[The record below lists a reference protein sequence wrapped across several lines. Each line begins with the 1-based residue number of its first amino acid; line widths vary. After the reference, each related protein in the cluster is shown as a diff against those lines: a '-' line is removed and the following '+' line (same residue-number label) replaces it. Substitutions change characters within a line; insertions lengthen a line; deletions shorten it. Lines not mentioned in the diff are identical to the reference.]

1 MRFSVARAQNQ
12 FLQMSTCPAL
22 LFALILLAIVC
33 LPWRVAA
40 VDNIRIA
47 YPSTSFTTMP
57 MLAASKFGFY
67 QQEGMRP
74 ELILMRPNIS
84 VTAVVTG
91 QVEFA
96 TAHGSIVRAAAQGM
110 PVKSLMVV
118 ADRPA
123 YYLVAKPS
131 VNSVSALRG
140 RSVGIASLGG
150 SVHLMTKEFMAQNN
164 LDADKNVALVVT
176 GDHNTS
182 IQAMQ
187 NGHVD
192 AAVISV
198 PWQTVAEK
206 AGLLKLAYFG
216 DVMRLPMAGLGA
228 SDENIAKKPDFLRRA
243 VRATLRGIDF
253 LRDAKNKKEV
263 AGIMVEWFKIRI
275 EQAEEAYGQMVEAY
289 PPNGVVA
296 DEVIEK
302 DLEIARQTGAI
313 KNRVALS
320 RVVDFQFVKEA
331 RNELSGKK
339 P

>member
-1 MRFSVARAQNQ
+1 MKVSIIKRGSC
-12 FLQMSTCPAL
+12 LS
-22 LFALILLAIVC
+22 ALILLVIVGLPSRSEAI
-33 LPWRVAA
+33 
-40 VDNIRIA
+40 DDIRIA

-57 MLAASKFGFY
+57 ILVASKFGLY
-67 QQEGMRP
+67 KQEGLRP

-123 YYLVAKPS
+123 YYLVAKAGL
-131 VNSVSALRG
+131 NSIGALRG

-150 SVHLMTKEFMAQNN
+150 SVHLMTKEFLAQNN
-164 LDADKNVALVVT
+164 LDADKNVALMVT

-206 AGLLKLAYFG
+206 AGFRKLAYFG

-228 SDENIAKKPDFLRRA
+228 SDENIGKKPDLLRRA

-253 LRDAKNKKEV
+253 LRDAKNKREV
-263 AGIMVEWFKIRI
+263 ASIMVTWFKVTA
-275 EQAEEAYGQMVEAY
+275 EQAQEAYDQMIEAY
-289 PPNGVVA
+289 PPNGMVA

-313 KNRVALS
+313 KNRVPLS
-320 RVVDFQFVKEA
+320 RVVDFQFVKAA
-331 RNELSGKK
+331 RGELSVKK

>member
-1 MRFSVARAQNQ
+1 LKFPVATRAGW
-12 FLQMSTCPAL
+12 
-22 LFALILLAIVC
+22 LFALILFSIVC
-33 LPWRVAA
+33 RPWRLDAI
-40 VDNIRIA
+40 DDIRIA

-57 MLAASKFGFY
+57 ILAASKFGFY
-67 QQEGMRP
+67 QQEGLRP

-84 VTAVVTG
+84 VTALVTG

-123 YYLVAKPS
+123 YYLVAKPGI
-131 VNSVSALRG
+131 NSVGALRG
-140 RSVGIASLGG
+140 KSVGIASLGG
-150 SVHLMTKEFMAQNN
+150 SVHLMTKEFLAQNN
-164 LDADKNVALVVT
+164 LDADKNVALLVT

-187 NGHVD
+187 NSQVD

-206 AGLLKLAYFG
+206 AGFRKLAYFG

-228 SDENIAKKPDFLRRA
+228 SDENIAKKPELLRRA
-243 VRATLRGIDF
+243 TRATLRGIDF
-253 LRDAKNKKEV
+253 LRDPKYRNETV
-263 AGIMVEWFKIRI
+263 GLMVDWFKIQSD
-275 EQAEEAYGQMVEAY
+275 QAQQAYSQMVEAY
-289 PPNGVVA
+289 PANGIVG
-296 DEVIEK
+296 DNILEK
-302 DLEIARQTGAI
+302 DLEIARQTGAF

-320 RVVDFQFVKEA
+320 RVVDFQFVREA
-331 RNELSGKK
+331 RQEISGNK
-339 P
+339 

>member
-1 MRFSVARAQNQ
+1 MKFPVAIRA
-12 FLQMSTCPAL
+12 AW
-22 LFALILLAIVC
+22 LFALILFSIVC
-33 LPWRVAA
+33 QAWRLEAI
-40 VDNIRIA
+40 DNIRIA

-57 MLAASKFGFY
+57 ILAASKFGLY
-67 QQEGMRP
+67 EHEGLRP
-74 ELILMRPNIS
+74 ELIFMRPNIS

-96 TAHGSIVRAAAQGM
+96 TVQGSIVRAAAQGM

-123 YYLVAKPS
+123 YYLVARPS
-131 VNSVSALRG
+131 VNSVVALRG

-150 SVHLMTKEFMAQNN
+150 SVHLMTKEFLAQNN
-164 LDADKNVALVVT
+164 LDADKNVALIVI

-206 AGLLKLAYFG
+206 AGFGKLAYFG
-216 DVMRLPMAGLGA
+216 DVMRLAMAGLGA
-228 SDENIAKKPDFLRRA
+228 SDENIGKKPDLLRRA

-253 LRDAKNKKEV
+253 LKDAKNKKEV
-263 AGIMVEWFKIRI
+263 VGIMVEWFKVNS
-275 EQAEEAYGQMVEAY
+275 EQAQEAYGQMVEAY
-289 PPNGVVA
+289 PSTGMVA

-313 KNRVALS
+313 KNRIPLS
-320 RVVDFQFVKEA
+320 RVIDFRFVKAA
-331 RNELSGKK
+331 REELSGKK

>member
-1 MRFSVARAQNQ
+1 LRFSVAKR
-12 FLQMSTCPAL
+12 TGWP
-22 LFALILLAIVC
+22 FALIFLVIVGRPGRLEAIDDV
-33 LPWRVAA
+33 
-40 VDNIRIA
+40 RIA
-47 YPSTSFTTMP
+47 YPSTSFTTIP
-57 MLAASKFGFY
+57 ILAATKFGLY
-67 QQEGMRP
+67 QQEGLRP

-123 YYLVAKPS
+123 YYLVAKPG
-131 VNSVSALRG
+131 VNSVGALRG

-150 SVHLMTKEFMAQNN
+150 SVHLMTKEFLAQNN
-164 LDADKNVALVVT
+164 LDADRNVALVVT

-206 AGLLKLAYFG
+206 AGFRKLAYFG

-228 SDENIAKKPDFLRRA
+228 SEENIGKKPDLLRRA

-253 LRDAKNKKEV
+253 LRDARNKKEV
-263 AGIMVEWFKIRI
+263 VGIMVAWFRVNA
-275 EQAEEAYGQMVEAY
+275 EQAQEAYSQMVEAY
-289 PPNGVVA
+289 PANGIVA

-302 DLEIARQTGAI
+302 DLDIARQTGAI
-313 KNRVALS
+313 KNRVPLS
-320 RVVDFQFVKEA
+320 RVVDFQFVKAA
-331 RNELSGKK
+331 RRELSGKT

>member
-1 MRFSVARAQNQ
+1 
-12 FLQMSTCPAL
+12 
-22 LFALILLAIVC
+22 
-33 LPWRVAA
+33 
-40 VDNIRIA
+40 
-47 YPSTSFTTMP
+47 MP
-57 MLAASKFGFY
+57 ILAASRFGLY
-67 QQEGMRP
+67 EQEGLRP
-74 ELILMRPNIS
+74 ELIFMRPNIS

-123 YYLVAKPS
+123 YYLVARQG
-131 VNSVSALRG
+131 VNNVGALRG

-150 SVHLMTKEFMAQNN
+150 SVHLMTKEFLAQNN

-176 GDHNTS
+176 GDHSTT

-198 PWQTVAEK
+198 PWQTVTEK
-206 AGLLKLAYFG
+206 AGFRKLAYFG
-216 DVMRLPMAGLGA
+216 DVMRLAMAGLGA
-228 SDENIAKKPDFLRRA
+228 SDENIGKKPDLLRRA

-253 LRDAKNKKEV
+253 LKDAKNKKEV
-263 AGIMVEWFKIRI
+263 VGIMVGWFKVNS
-275 EQAEEAYGQMVEAY
+275 EQAEQAYGQMVEAY
-289 PPNGVVA
+289 PSTGVVA
-296 DEVIEK
+296 DDVIEK

-313 KNRVALS
+313 KNRVPLS
-320 RVVDFQFVKEA
+320 RVIDFQFVKAA
-331 RNELSGKK
+331 RGELSVKK

>member
-1 MRFSVARAQNQ
+1 MRFSVAKR
-12 FLQMSTCPAL
+12 TGWP
-22 LFALILLAIVC
+22 FALIFLVIVGRPGCLEAIDDV
-33 LPWRVAA
+33 
-40 VDNIRIA
+40 RIA
-47 YPSTSFTTMP
+47 YPSTSFTTIP
-57 MLAASKFGFY
+57 ILAATKFGLY
-67 QQEGMRP
+67 QQEGLRP

-123 YYLVAKPS
+123 YYLVAKPG
-131 VNSVSALRG
+131 VNSVGALRG

-150 SVHLMTKEFMAQNN
+150 SVHLMTKEFLAQNN
-164 LDADKNVALVVT
+164 LDADRNVALVVT

-206 AGLLKLAYFG
+206 AGFRKLAYFG

-228 SDENIAKKPDFLRRA
+228 SEENIGKKPDLLRRA

-253 LRDAKNKKEV
+253 LRDARNKKEV
-263 AGIMVEWFKIRI
+263 VGIMVAWFRVNA
-275 EQAEEAYGQMVEAY
+275 EQAQEAYSQMVEAY
-289 PPNGVVA
+289 PANGIVA

-302 DLEIARQTGAI
+302 DLDIARQTGAI
-313 KNRVALS
+313 KNRVPLS
-320 RVVDFQFVKEA
+320 RVVDFQFVKAA
-331 RNELSGKK
+331 RRELSGKT

>member
-1 MRFSVARAQNQ
+1 MKFSVITRAARP
-12 FLQMSTCPAL
+12 FV
-22 LFALILLAIVC
+22 LILAGIVFQAGRLEAIE
-33 LPWRVAA
+33 
-40 VDNIRIA
+40 NIRIA

-57 MLAASKFGFY
+57 ILAASKFGLY
-67 QQEGMRP
+67 EQEGLRS
-74 ELILMRPNIS
+74 ELIFMRPNIS

-123 YYLVAKPS
+123 YYLVAKPGVSS
-131 VNSVSALRG
+131 VAALRG

-150 SVHLMTKEFMAQNN
+150 SVHLMTKEFLAQNN

-176 GDHNTS
+176 GDHNTTM
-182 IQAMQ
+182 QAMQ
-187 NGHVD
+187 NNHVD
-192 AAVISV
+192 AAVLSV

-206 AGLLKLAYFG
+206 AGFRKLAYFG

-228 SDENIAKKPDFLRRA
+228 SDENIGKKPDLLRRA

-253 LRDAKNKKEV
+253 LKDAKNTKDV
-263 AGIMVEWFKIRI
+263 VGIMVAWFKVNT
-275 EQAEEAYGQMVEAY
+275 EQAQEAYGQMIEAY
-289 PPNGVVA
+289 PSNGIVA

-302 DLEIARQTGAI
+302 DLEIARQTGAF
-313 KNRVALS
+313 KNRVPLS
-320 RVVDFQFVKEA
+320 RVVDFRFVKAA
-331 RNELSGKK
+331 RGEPPVKR

>member
-1 MRFSVARAQNQ
+1 LKFSSATRAGW
-12 FLQMSTCPAL
+12 LC
-22 LFALILLAIVC
+22 ALILLSLVCPASRSDAI
-33 LPWRVAA
+33 
-40 VDNIRIA
+40 DDIRIA

-57 MLAASKFGFY
+57 ILAASKFGLY
-67 QQEGMRP
+67 QEEGLRP
-74 ELILMRPNIS
+74 ELIFMRPNIS

-123 YYLVAKPS
+123 YYLVAKPGI
-131 VNSVSALRG
+131 NSVAALRG

-150 SVHLMTKEFMAQNN
+150 SVHLMTKEFLAQNN
-164 LDADKNVALVVT
+164 LDADKNVTLLVT
-176 GDHNTS
+176 GDHNTTM
-182 IQAMQ
+182 QAMQ
-187 NGHVD
+187 NSYVD

-206 AGLLKLAYFG
+206 AGFRKLAYFG

-228 SDENIAKKPDFLRRA
+228 SDENIGRKPDLLRRA

-253 LRDAKNKKEV
+253 LRDAKNKKSV
-263 AGIMVEWFKIRI
+263 VGIMVAWFKVTT
-275 EQAEEAYGQMVEAY
+275 EQAEQAYGQMIEAY
-289 PPNGVVA
+289 PPNGMVT
-296 DEVIEK
+296 DKVIDK
-302 DLEIARQTGAI
+302 DLEIARQTGAF
-313 KNRVALS
+313 KTRVPLS
-320 RVVDFQFVKEA
+320 RVIDFRFVKAA
-331 RNELSGKK
+331 REELSIKK

>member
-1 MRFSVARAQNQ
+1 LSFAIATRVSW
-12 FLQMSTCPAL
+12 
-22 LFALILLAIVC
+22 LFAFVLYSAVCSPQRVQAI
-33 LPWRVAA
+33 
-40 VDNIRIA
+40 DDIRIA

-57 MLAASKFGFY
+57 MLVASKFGLY
-67 QQEGMRP
+67 QTEGLRP

-96 TAHGSIVRAAAQGM
+96 TVHGSIVRAAAQGM

-123 YYLVAKPS
+123 YYLVAKPG
-131 VNSVSALRG
+131 VNSVGALRG
-140 RSVGIASLGG
+140 KSVGIASLGG
-150 SVHLMTKEFMAQNN
+150 SVHLMTKEFLAQNN

-206 AGLLKLAYFG
+206 AGFRKLAYFG
-216 DVMRLPMAGLGA
+216 DAMRLPMAGLGA
-228 SDENIAKKPDFLRRA
+228 SDENIVKKADLLRRA

-253 LRDAKNKKEV
+253 LRDAKNRKEV
-263 AGIMVEWFKIRI
+263 VGIMVTWFKVTA
-275 EQAEEAYGQMVEAY
+275 EQAQDAYAQMIEAY
-289 PPNGVVA
+289 PPNGIVA

-313 KNRVALS
+313 KTRVPLS
-320 RVVDFQFVKEA
+320 RVVDFQFA
-331 RNELSGKK
+331 RAARAELSIKK